1 MKYYCFKCL
10 FINFN
15 IYIKKIILKSLI
27 IVDLI
32 FIILITN
39 LKKIKICICTIA
51 KNENRYIKEY
61 VEYYKKYGVD
71 KIYLYDNNNP
81 NSERFEEVIKEYIDQ
96 NYVEVN
102 NWRGIK
108 SPQMKFI

>member
-10 FINFN
+10 SFLKIFINYN
-15 IYIKKIILKSLI
+15 IYIKKITLKSLI

-32 FIILITN
+32 FIILISN

-81 NSERFEEVIKEYIDQ
+81 NGERFEEVILY
-96 NYVEVN
+96 
-102 NWRGIK
+102 
-108 SPQMKFI
+108 